1 MLTGSQKIGL
11 SYTRPPFSSPAQIT
25 RRVADSDQ
33 PQQQRHQAPPT
44 AAATAAGDQLAAPAA
59 RRDLIREYFARNA
72 TPPAIFRP
80 SFQAFSPP
88 PVLQL
93 AYTHPALLLLD
104 DDDDDANSN
113 DARGPNGGRRPADKA
128 AETDRAV
135 DETFV
140 SGNSVEMLLDAATV
154 GPERSPP
161 PPSFRLRRSAFS
173 SIDLSAD
180 AADGG
185 AAVQS
190 QSPGDAALPAGTVTA
205 NLIRTWEQL
214 NAANAPAAA
223 VTPVSATQ
231 PMLRAPVPLPRRS
244 TATAAS
250 RVSAADDNDFYDS
263 IDDDDDDD
271 QFVSELE
278 RIPSM
283 CCENGD
289 DDELECG
296 AVADGDVG
304 AMAVA
309 GEAMA
314 QFESL
319 DKRKICWS
327 MDSV

>member
-1 MLTGSQKIGL
+1 MTNRLAS
-11 SYTRPPFSSPAQIT
+11 RPFAPLDTSSDHPLH
-25 RRVADSDQ
+25 
-33 PQQQRHQAPPT
+33 QRHQTQPT
-44 AAATAAGDQLAAPAA
+44 AATAASNRTASPPA

-72 TPPAIFRP
+72 TPPAIFKP

-104 DDDDDANSN
+104 DDD
-113 DARGPNGGRRPADKA
+113 RGTRAPNGRPDDKA
-128 AETDRAV
+128 TETDRAV
-135 DETFV
+135 DETYV
-140 SGNSVEMLLDAATV
+140 SDSSVEMLLDAAADV
-154 GPERSPP
+154 PERSRR

-173 SIDLSAD
+173 SIDLTADVAD
-180 AADGG
+180 ARVAGQLSPDGG
-185 AAVQS
+185 A
-190 QSPGDAALPAGTVTA
+190 LPLGTVTA

-223 VTPVSATQ
+223 AAAVTTVASTSQ
-231 PMLRAPVPLPRRS
+231 PMLKAPVPLPRRS
-244 TATAAS
+244 TTTASSHMA
-250 RVSAADDNDFYDS
+250 VANDNDFYDS
-263 IDDDDDDD
+263 IDDDD

-283 CCENGD
+283 CCETD
-289 DDELECG
+289 DGLECG
-296 AVADGDVG
+296 AMVDGDGG